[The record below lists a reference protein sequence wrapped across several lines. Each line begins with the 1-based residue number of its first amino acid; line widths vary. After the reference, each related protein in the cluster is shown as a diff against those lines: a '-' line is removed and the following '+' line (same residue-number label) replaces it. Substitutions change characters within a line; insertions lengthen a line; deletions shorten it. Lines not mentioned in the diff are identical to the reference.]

1 MKTVGFIDYFLNE
14 WHADNYPAWIAQQT
28 GGEMAVKY
36 AWAMTD
42 PFDGDRTN
50 AAWAARNGVELCATI
65 DEVVEKSDYIVVLS
79 PDNPEF
85 HVALSEKALK
95 SGKPVYIDK
104 TFANS
109 KEDAELIFSF
119 AKVSETPCY
128 SSSALYFS
136 DEINSLAKNG
146 IMRID
151 SFGAGNFYN
160 YSIHQIE
167 QIVKLMGYGA
177 KRVMFVGTESNP
189 ALVIDY
195 GDGRIAQII
204 HYTGASFM
212 LNVAYD
218 NGKSEHVKIS
228 SDFFGNCIGA
238 MVEFFKTGIIP
249 VPHEQT
255 VEVAAIREAGLK
267 SEKLPFTWIEV

>member
-1 MKTVGFIDYFLNE
+1 MKQIGFIDYFLDE
-14 WHADNYPAWIAQQT
+14 WHANTYPSLFEKHGFSVRYAYGEIDSPN
-28 GGEMAVKY
+28 GGMTSEE
-36 AWAMTD
+36 WAKEH
-42 PFDGDRTN
+42 N
-50 AAWAARNGVELCATI
+50 CELCKTI
-65 DEVVEKSDYIVVLS
+65 DELVEKSDYIVVLA
-79 PDNPEF
+79 PDNPET
-85 HVALSEKALK
+85 HVRLTEKALK